1 MNRVLNIV
9 SDDDVI
15 KVMRRANIPG
25 SFLSWRDFLYRGAV
39 PESLSLEALSK
50 VRAKYIASQGFD
62 SYEKAYRELQERNST
77 LHAFRKYDRILL
89 WFEHDLCN
97 QLQLIQI
104 LDWFAK
110 YSLDASPISI
120 IYPDKH
126 LLICSPEKLKKMMI
140 YNRESISDSQ
150 FLVARQAWS
159 AFRAPT
165 PVAWSKL
172 LYDDTSS
179 LPFLRDAVL
188 RMLEEYPNTI
198 NGLSKTAHQALL
210 IIANGIHK
218 PYEIFEAYQQ
228 QEKRRF
234 MRDAIFFN
242 ILKDLL
248 SHNVLSSS
256 HNGEYL
262 EITAIGDRVLKA
274 EQNWL
279 NLIDVD
285 FWLGGVHLT
294 SQNIWCWDIAK
305 QKIVTDLNIS
315 PFCRGFRKSY

>member
-9 SDDDVI
+9 NSDAVI
-15 KVMRRANIPG
+15 DVMRRANIPG
-25 SFLSWRDFLYRGAV
+25 SFLSWRDFLYKGPV
-39 PESLSLEALSK
+39 PKNLSLEALSEI
-50 VRAKYIASQGFD
+50 RAKYIASQGFD
-62 SYEKAYRELQERNST
+62 SYEKIHRELQDRNST

-110 YSLDASPISI
+110 YSLDTSSISL

-126 LLICSPEKLKKMMI
+126 LMICSPEKLKEMMI
-140 YNRESISDSQ
+140 YNREPTNDNQ
-150 FLVARQAWS
+150 FAVARKAWS
-159 AFRAPT
+159 AFRSPT
-165 PVAWSKL
+165 PMAWSKL
-172 LYDDTSS
+172 LNDDISS

-198 NGLSKTAHQALL
+198 NGLSKTAQQALL
-210 IIANGIHK
+210 IIANGIHR
-218 PYEIFEAYQQ
+218 PYEIFEAYQNR
-228 QEKRRF
+228 EKRRF
-234 MRDAIFFN
+234 MKDIIFFN

-248 SHNVLSSS
+248 NHNVLSSS
-256 HNGEYL
+256 RNGEHI
-262 EITAIGDRVLKA
+262 EITTIGDRILKA

-279 NLIDVD
+279 NLIDID

-294 SQNIWCWDIAK
+294 CQNIWYWDIAK
-305 QKIVTDLNIS
+305 QKIVANPNTSHFHTD
-315 PFCRGFRKSY
+315 